1 MGPFLDKN
9 ASEVLNMLMTEWN
22 TTEFGKVQ
30 RAEGVAATLLER
42 KMHIEKKTFDEAVA
56 ELNLT
61 DEEIRQCY
69 SMRKPNN

>member
-1 MGPFLDKN
+1 
-9 ASEVLNMLMTEWN
+9 MLMTEWN

-30 RAEGVAATLLER
+30 RAEGVAATLLDLVER